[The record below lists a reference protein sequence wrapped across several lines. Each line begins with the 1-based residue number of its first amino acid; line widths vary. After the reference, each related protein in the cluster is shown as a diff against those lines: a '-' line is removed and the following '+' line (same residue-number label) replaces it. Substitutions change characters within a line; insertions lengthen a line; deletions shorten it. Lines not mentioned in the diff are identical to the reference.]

1 MRPRAAG
8 CIAAALIL
16 VSLLACGHGHAQSR
30 PGGPA
35 PPLRSRLFFQMDEV
49 GVVGQGARYVD
60 VLAWKTDADL
70 DGLVGWRGAAAH
82 VDVVHTYNERPN
94 RLARLVQGVDSN
106 DVRERRIRLYQAWI
120 EQGFGGGASLTAGVY
135 DFKTE
140 FSKLGAANQ
149 LVNPSF
155 GIGPELAGS
164 GPMGAPVYPSS
175 SLGARL
181 TLRPSRLVYVMAAA
195 LSAHPGAV
203 GEIGGADTSFGDGVL
218 LIGEAGLQDP
228 GKVAVG
234 AWTYTRSRPPGSAFA
249 LTGYP
254 ATGVSH
260 GIYAAVEQTL
270 ARSADGS
277 GPELSLFARG
287 GVSGGDASPFAAS
300 WQAGL
305 RLARPLA
312 GRPESSLTVGVA
324 HASLTDGFR
333 RSRALNR
340 RDPGGGETVF
350 ELTYADKPLPFLTVQ
365 PDVQW
370 SPRAAGAPFAH
381 GELIIGIRATVL
393 LDTSRDLPDDGRP

>member
-1 MRPRAAG
+1 
-8 CIAAALIL
+8 
-16 VSLLACGHGHAQSR
+16 
-30 PGGPA
+30 
-35 PPLRSRLFFQMDEV
+35 MDEV
-49 GVVGQGARYVD
+49 GVVGHGARYVD

-70 DGLVGWRGAAAH
+70 EGLVGWNGAAAH

-94 RLARLVQGVDSN
+94 RLARLLQGVDSN

-120 EQGFGGGASLTAGVY
+120 EQGIGGGASLKAGVY

-140 FSKLGAANQ
+140 FSQLRAANQ

-175 SLGARL
+175 SLGVRL
-181 TLRPSRLVYVMAAA
+181 ALRPSKLIYVMAAA
-195 LSAHPGAV
+195 MNAHPGAV
-203 GEIGGADTSFGDGVL
+203 GEIGGADTSFGNGVL
-218 LIGEAGLQDP
+218 LMGEAGLHEP
-228 GKVAVG
+228 GTVAVG
-234 AWTYTRSRPPGSAFA
+234 AWTYTRTRPPGSASA

-254 ATGVSH
+254 AMGVSH
-260 GIYAAVEQTL
+260 GLYAAVEQTL
-270 ARSADGS
+270 AHSADGS
-277 GPELSLFARG
+277 GPGLSLFARG
-287 GVSGGDASPFAAS
+287 GLSGGDASPFAAS

-305 RLARPLA
+305 RLMRPIA
-312 GRPESSLTVGVA
+312 GRPESSLTLGVA

-350 ELTYADKPLPFLTVQ
+350 EFTYADKALPFLTVQ

-370 SPRAAGAPFAH
+370 SPRAAGSPIAH
-381 GELIIGIRATVL
+381 GQLIIGIRATVL
-393 LDTSRDLPDDGRP
+393 LDTSRGLPDDGRP